1 MKFIANAI
9 STAWSAIRPARLLLT
24 ALVCTVLFF
33 SSMNPAQADYTSK
46 SKPTDGEN
54 RLQKID
60 DKAQESI
67 DQPPMTLKDVE
78 ERNKNGLN
86 EIQGS
91 ADKNKMYTSKS
102 SKPAVTDKM
111 EKAMDKI
118 TK

>member
-9 STAWSAIRPARLLLT
+9 STAWCAIRPVRLLLT
-24 ALVCTVLFF
+24 ALMCTVLFF
-33 SSMNPAQADYTSK
+33 GNMNPAQADYTSK

-67 DQPPMTLKDVE
+67 DQPPMTLKDIE

-91 ADKNKMYTSKS
+91 ADKDKMYTSKS